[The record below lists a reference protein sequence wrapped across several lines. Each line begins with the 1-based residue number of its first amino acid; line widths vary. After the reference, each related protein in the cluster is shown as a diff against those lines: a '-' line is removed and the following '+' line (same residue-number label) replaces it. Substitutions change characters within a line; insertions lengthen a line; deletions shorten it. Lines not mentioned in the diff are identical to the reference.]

1 MRYARFTAGDHWS
14 PLQTKV
20 KFVRKI
26 RVKSVR
32 KIRVRSVRREYANYS
47 KTRQFYTTYSP
58 CSCRGDQ
65 WSPASLSIAP
75 TKSKP
80 LSLAQTPAFP
90 QSSVRREN
98 PYLRPLQ
105 KVLEIP
111 KTLSQKGLWRG
122 SGQRPARLP
131 HTPCGAPRN
140 SPRPREAV
148 SLTGAGTWSVRL
160 YNPKKHCNT
169 WRCSR
174 QG

>member
-14 PLQTKV
+14 PLQAKV

-58 CSCRGDQ
+58 CSCRGDH

-80 LSLAQTPAFP
+80 LSLAQTLDFP
-90 QSSVRREN
+90 QSPIRREN
-98 PYLRPLQ
+98 PSLSPLKRFWGFQRPF
-105 KVLEIP
+105 P
-111 KTLSQKGLWRG
+111 KRVFGGVRG
-122 SGQRPARLP
+122 S
-131 HTPCGAPRN
+131 APRVLPA
-140 SPRPREAV
+140 SPKRGGCRDIGRREE
-148 SLTGAGTWSVRL
+148 GEREGCGR
-160 YNPKKHCNT
+160 HCEEG
-169 WRCSR
+169 RR
-174 QG
+174 HPVDGRR

>member
-14 PLQTKV
+14 PLQAKV

-58 CSCRGDQ
+58 CSCRGDH

-98 PYLRPLQ
+98 PYLRPSQ
-105 KVLEIP
+105 KVLGIV
-111 KTLSQKGLWRG
+111 KDLSQKVLDRG
-122 SGQRPARLP
+122 SGQSPAYSSRLP
-131 HTPCGAPRN
+131 A
-140 SPRPREAV
+140 
-148 SLTGAGTWSVRL
+148 
-160 YNPKKHCNT
+160 
-169 WRCSR
+169 
-174 QG
+174 